1 MDSTSESILESS
13 LFKDDIDIKVL
24 DARENIITNGRNSRI
39 QFNPFIYFYF
49 LAEGSGTFFI
59 ESDAIKIQKNDLV
72 IINSN
77 IGHNIFVDDNEYA
90 CRCLGFGVESIGI
103 NTVKEDKDFN
113 KPNYKNDSDK
123 VIKNTDDDDEDEK
136 KEKLEIDNYI
146 LIPCKEEGK
155 KVYEIFSSIVEE
167 FSGDD
172 LYARTLADSMASY
185 FIIKLLRLLEGKI
198 EIVHDVNIN
207 RQVDYIKSYID
218 GNYSTDIKLEE
229 LSSLAYMNKFHL
241 IAEFKQA
248 YRVTPIEYLIL
259 KRVEVSKGLLIS
271 TNHSMETIAHI
282 VGFNSQSYFNQ
293 VFRKKVGF
301 TPSQFRKKHRL

>member
-24 DARENIITNGRNSRI
+24 DARENIITNGKNSRI

-59 ESDAIKIQKNDLV
+59 ESDAVKIKKNDLV

-77 IGHNIFVDDNEYA
+77 IGHNIFVDENEYA
-90 CRCLGFGVESIGI
+90 CRSIGFGVESIGI
-103 NTVKEDKDFN
+103 NTVKEENNNNKADEKIDSNKDSN
-113 KPNYKNDSDK
+113 SLDDS
-123 VIKNTDDDDEDEK
+123 EDEEK
-136 KEKLEIDNYI
+136 VKLEIDNYI

-167 FSGDD
+167 FASDN

-218 GNYSTDIKLEE
+218 SNYSTDIKLEE

-241 IAEFKQA
+241 ISEFKQA

>member
-24 DARENIITNGRNSRI
+24 DARENIITNGKNSRI

-59 ESDAIKIQKNDLV
+59 ESDAVKIKKNDLV

-77 IGHNIFVDDNEYA
+77 IGHNIFVDENEYA
-90 CRCLGFGVESIGI
+90 CRSVGFGVESIGI
-103 NTVKEDKDFN
+103 NTVKEEVNNNKADEKIDSNKDSN
-113 KPNYKNDSDK
+113 SLDDS
-123 VIKNTDDDDEDEK
+123 EDEEK
-136 KEKLEIDNYI
+136 IKLEIDNYI

-155 KVYEIFSSIVEE
+155 KVYEIFSNIVEE
-167 FSGDD
+167 FSSDN

-241 IAEFKQA
+241 IDEFKQA

>member
-24 DARENIITNGRNSRI
+24 DARENIITNGKNSRI

-59 ESDAIKIQKNDLV
+59 ESDAVKIKKNDLV

-77 IGHNIFVDDNEYA
+77 IGHNIFVDENEYA
-90 CRCLGFGVESIGI
+90 CRSLGFGVESIGI
-103 NTVKEDKDFN
+103 NTVKEEVNNNKTDK
-113 KPNYKNDSDK
+113 KNDSNKDSNSK
-123 VIKNTDDDDEDEK
+123 DEDEDEEK
-136 KEKLEIDNYI
+136 VKLEIDNYI

-155 KVYEIFSSIVEE
+155 KVYEIFSNIVEE
-167 FSGDD
+167 FDSDN
-172 LYARTLADSMASY
+172 LYARTLADSIASY

-218 GNYSTDIKLEE
+218 SNYSTDIKLEE

>member
-24 DARENIITNGRNSRI
+24 DARENIITNGKNSRI

-59 ESDAIKIQKNDLV
+59 ESDAVKIKKNDLV

-77 IGHNIFVDDNEYA
+77 IGHNIFVDENEYA
-90 CRCLGFGVESIGI
+90 CRSIGFGVESIGI
-103 NTVKEDKDFN
+103 DTVKEEESDSKTTKIVDSSKDSN
-113 KPNYKNDSDK
+113 SLADN
-123 VIKNTDDDDEDEK
+123 EEEK
-136 KEKLEIDNYI
+136 KEKLDIDNYI

-167 FSGDD
+167 FSSDN
-172 LYARTLADSMASY
+172 LFARTLADSMASY

-218 GNYSTDIKLEE
+218 GNYSIDIKLEE

-259 KRVEVSKGLLIS
+259 KRIEVSKGLLIS

>member
-24 DARENIITNGRNSRI
+24 DARENIITNGKNSRI

-59 ESDAIKIQKNDLV
+59 ESDAVKIKKNDLV

-77 IGHNIFVDDNEYA
+77 IGHNIFVDENEYA
-90 CRCLGFGVESIGI
+90 CRSLGFGVESIGI
-103 NTVKEDKDFN
+103 NTVKEEVNNNKTDK
-113 KPNYKNDSDK
+113 KNDSNKDSNSK
-123 VIKNTDDDDEDEK
+123 DEGEDEEK
-136 KEKLEIDNYI
+136 VKLEIDNYI

-155 KVYEIFSSIVEE
+155 KVYEILSNIVEE
-167 FSGDD
+167 FDSDN
-172 LYARTLADSMASY
+172 LYARTLADSIASY

-218 GNYSTDIKLEE
+218 SNYSTDIKLEE

>member
-24 DARENIITNGRNSRI
+24 DARENIITNGKNSRI

-59 ESDAIKIQKNDLV
+59 ESDAVKIKKNDLV

-77 IGHNIFVDDNEYA
+77 IGHNIFVDENEYA
-90 CRCLGFGVESIGI
+90 CRSIGFGVESIGI
-103 NTVKEDKDFN
+103 NTVKEENNNNKADEKIDSNKDSN
-113 KPNYKNDSDK
+113 SLDDS
-123 VIKNTDDDDEDEK
+123 EDEEK
-136 KEKLEIDNYI
+136 VKLEIDNYI

-167 FSGDD
+167 FSSDN

-185 FIIKLLRLLEGKI
+185 FIIKLLRLLKGKI

>member
-24 DARENIITNGRNSRI
+24 VARENIITNGKNSRI

-59 ESDAIKIQKNDLV
+59 ESDAVKIKKNDLV

-77 IGHNIFVDDNEYA
+77 IGHNIFVDENEYA
-90 CRCLGFGVESIGI
+90 CRSLGFGVESIGI
-103 NTVKEDKDFN
+103 NTVKEEINNSKADEKF
-113 KPNYKNDSDK
+113 DSSK
-123 VIKNTDDDDEDEK
+123 GSNSLDDSEDEEK
-136 KEKLEIDNYI
+136 IKLEIDNYI

-167 FSGDD
+167 FSSDN

-218 GNYSTDIKLEE
+218 SNYSTDIKLEE

>member
-24 DARENIITNGRNSRI
+24 DARENIITNGKNSRI

-59 ESDAIKIQKNDLV
+59 ESDAVKIKKNDLV

-77 IGHNIFVDDNEYA
+77 IGHNIFVDENEYA
-90 CRCLGFGVESIGI
+90 CRSLGFGVESIGI
-103 NTVKEDKDFN
+103 NTVKDDSATSTINEKAETSQDSNSLDDSEDEDK
-113 KPNYKNDSDK
+113 
-123 VIKNTDDDDEDEK
+123 I
-136 KEKLEIDNYI
+136 KLEIDNYI

-155 KVYEIFSSIVEE
+155 KVYEIFSNIVEE
-167 FSGDD
+167 FSSDD

-259 KRVEVSKGLLIS
+259 KRIEVSKGLLIS

>member
-24 DARENIITNGRNSRI
+24 DARENIITNGKNSRI

-59 ESDAIKIQKNDLV
+59 ESDAVKIKKNDLV

-77 IGHNIFVDDNEYA
+77 IGHNIFVDENEYA
-90 CRCLGFGVESIGI
+90 CRSLGFGVESIGI
-103 NTVKEDKDFN
+103 NTVKEEINNSKADEKF
-113 KPNYKNDSDK
+113 DSSK
-123 VIKNTDDDDEDEK
+123 GSNSLDDSEDEEK
-136 KEKLEIDNYI
+136 IKLEIDNYI

-167 FSGDD
+167 FSSDN

-218 GNYSTDIKLEE
+218 SNYSTDIKLEE

>member
-24 DARENIITNGRNSRI
+24 DARENIITNGKNSRI

-59 ESDAIKIQKNDLV
+59 ESDAVKIKKNDLV

-77 IGHNIFVDDNEYA
+77 IGHNIFVDENEYA
-90 CRCLGFGVESIGI
+90 CRSIGFGVESIGI
-103 NTVKEDKDFN
+103 NTVKEEINNNKTDEKIDLNKDSN
-113 KPNYKNDSDK
+113 SLDDS
-123 VIKNTDDDDEDEK
+123 EDEEK
-136 KEKLEIDNYI
+136 IKLEIDNYI

-167 FSGDD
+167 FSSDD

-271 TNHSMETIAHI
+271 TNHSMETIAYI

>member
-24 DARENIITNGRNSRI
+24 DARENIITNGKNSRI

-59 ESDAIKIQKNDLV
+59 ESDAVKINKNDLV

-77 IGHNIFVDDNEYA
+77 IGHNIFVDENEYA
-90 CRCLGFGVESIGI
+90 CRSLGFGVESIGI
-103 NTVKEDKDFN
+103 NTVKDDSAASTINEKAETSQDSNSLDDSENEDK
-113 KPNYKNDSDK
+113 
-123 VIKNTDDDDEDEK
+123 I
-136 KEKLEIDNYI
+136 KLEIDNYI

-167 FSGDD
+167 FSSDD

>member
-24 DARENIITNGRNSRI
+24 DARENIITNGKNSRI

-59 ESDAIKIQKNDLV
+59 ESDAVKIKKNDLV

-77 IGHNIFVDDNEYA
+77 IGHNIFVDENEYA
-90 CRCLGFGVESIGI
+90 CRSLGFGVESIGI
-103 NTVKEDKDFN
+103 NTVKEEVNNNKTDK
-113 KPNYKNDSDK
+113 KNDLNKDSNSKDEG
-123 VIKNTDDDDEDEK
+123 EDEEK
-136 KEKLEIDNYI
+136 VKLEIDNYI

-155 KVYEIFSSIVEE
+155 KVYEIFSNIVEE
-167 FSGDD
+167 FASDN
-172 LYARTLADSMASY
+172 LYARTLADSIASY

-218 GNYSTDIKLEE
+218 SNYSTDIKLEE

>member
-24 DARENIITNGRNSRI
+24 DARENIITNGKNSRI

-59 ESDAIKIQKNDLV
+59 ESDAVKIKKNDLV

-77 IGHNIFVDDNEYA
+77 IGHNIFVDENEYA
-90 CRCLGFGVESIGI
+90 CRSLGFGVESIGI
-103 NTVKEDKDFN
+103 NTVKEEVNNNKTDK
-113 KPNYKNDSDK
+113 KNDSNKDSNSK
-123 VIKNTDDDDEDEK
+123 DEGEDEEK
-136 KEKLEIDNYI
+136 VKLEIDNYI
-146 LIPCKEEGK
+146 LIPCKEKGK
-155 KVYEIFSSIVEE
+155 KVYEIFSNIVEE
-167 FSGDD
+167 FDSDN
-172 LYARTLADSMASY
+172 LYARTLADSIASY

-218 GNYSTDIKLEE
+218 SNYSTDIKLEE

>member
-24 DARENIITNGRNSRI
+24 DARENIITNGKNSRI

-49 LAEGSGTFFI
+49 LAEGGGTFFI
-59 ESDAIKIQKNDLV
+59 ESDAVKIKKNDLV

-77 IGHNIFVDDNEYA
+77 IGHNIFVDENEYA
-90 CRCLGFGVESIGI
+90 CRSIGFGVESIGI
-103 NTVKEDKDFN
+103 DTVKDKES
-113 KPNYKNDSDK
+113 DS
-123 VIKNTDDDDEDEK
+123 KNTEIVDSSKDVNSLADNEEEK
-136 KEKLEIDNYI
+136 KEKLDIDNYI

-167 FSGDD
+167 FGSDN

-259 KRVEVSKGLLIS
+259 KRIEVSKGLLIS

>member
-24 DARENIITNGRNSRI
+24 DARENIITNGKNSRI

-59 ESDAIKIQKNDLV
+59 ESDAVKIKKNDLV

-77 IGHNIFVDDNEYA
+77 IGHNIFVDENEYA
-90 CRCLGFGVESIGI
+90 CRSLGFGVESIGI
-103 NTVKEDKDFN
+103 NTVKEEVNYNKTDK
-113 KPNYKNDSDK
+113 KNDSNKDSNSK
-123 VIKNTDDDDEDEK
+123 DEGEDEEK
-136 KEKLEIDNYI
+136 VKLEIDNYI

-155 KVYEIFSSIVEE
+155 KVYEIFSNIVEE
-167 FSGDD
+167 FDSDN
-172 LYARTLADSMASY
+172 LYARTLADSIASY

-218 GNYSTDIKLEE
+218 SNYSTDIKLEE

>member
-24 DARENIITNGRNSRI
+24 DARENIITNGKNSRI

-59 ESDAIKIQKNDLV
+59 ESDAVKIKKNDLV

-77 IGHNIFVDDNEYA
+77 IGHNIFVDENEYA
-90 CRCLGFGVESIGI
+90 CRSIGFGVESIGI
-103 NTVKEDKDFN
+103 NTVKEENNNNKADEKIDSNKDSN
-113 KPNYKNDSDK
+113 SLDDS
-123 VIKNTDDDDEDEK
+123 EDEEK
-136 KEKLEIDNYI
+136 VKLEIDNYI

-167 FSGDD
+167 FSSDN

-185 FIIKLLRLLEGKI
+185 FVIKLLRLLEGKI

>member
-24 DARENIITNGRNSRI
+24 DARENIITNGKNSRI

-59 ESDAIKIQKNDLV
+59 ESDAVKIKKNDLV

-77 IGHNIFVDDNEYA
+77 IGHNIFVDENEYA
-90 CRCLGFGVESIGI
+90 CRSIGFGVESIGI
-103 NTVKEDKDFN
+103 NTVKEENNNNKADEKIDSNKDSN
-113 KPNYKNDSDK
+113 SLDDS
-123 VIKNTDDDDEDEK
+123 EDEEK
-136 KEKLEIDNYI
+136 VKLEIDNYI

-167 FSGDD
+167 FSSDD

>member
-24 DARENIITNGRNSRI
+24 DARENIITNGKNSRI

-59 ESDAIKIQKNDLV
+59 ESDAVKIKKNDLV

-77 IGHNIFVDDNEYA
+77 IGHNIFVDENEYA
-90 CRCLGFGVESIGI
+90 CRSIGFGVESIGI
-103 NTVKEDKDFN
+103 NTVKEEVNNNKADEKIDSNKDSN
-113 KPNYKNDSDK
+113 SLDDS
-123 VIKNTDDDDEDEK
+123 EDEEK
-136 KEKLEIDNYI
+136 IKLEIDNYI

-167 FSGDD
+167 FSSDN
-172 LYARTLADSMASY
+172 LYSRTLADSMASY

>member
-24 DARENIITNGRNSRI
+24 DARENIITNGKNSRI

-59 ESDAIKIQKNDLV
+59 ESDAVKIKKNDLV

-77 IGHNIFVDDNEYA
+77 IGHNIFVDENEYA
-90 CRCLGFGVESIGI
+90 CRSIGFGVESIGI
-103 NTVKEDKDFN
+103 NTVKEEINNNKADEKIDSNKDSISLE
-113 KPNYKNDSDK
+113 DS
-123 VIKNTDDDDEDEK
+123 EDEEK
-136 KEKLEIDNYI
+136 VKLEIDNYI

-167 FSGDD
+167 FSSDD

>member
-24 DARENIITNGRNSRI
+24 DARENIITNGKNSRI

-59 ESDAIKIQKNDLV
+59 ESDAVKIKKNDLV

-77 IGHNIFVDDNEYA
+77 IGHNIFVDENEYA
-90 CRCLGFGVESIGI
+90 CRSLGFGVESIGI
-103 NTVKEDKDFN
+103 NTVKEEVNNN
-113 KPNYKNDSDK
+113 KA
-123 VIKNTDDDDEDEK
+123 DEK
-136 KEKLEIDNYI
+136 IDSSKDSNSLDDSEGEEKIKLEIDNYI

-155 KVYEIFSSIVEE
+155 KVYEIFSNIVEE
-167 FSGDD
+167 FSSDD

-301 TPSQFRKKHRL
+301 TPSHFRKKHRL

>member
-24 DARENIITNGRNSRI
+24 DARENIITNGKNSRI

-59 ESDAIKIQKNDLV
+59 ESDAVKIKKNDLV

-77 IGHNIFVDDNEYA
+77 IGHNIFVDENEYA
-90 CRCLGFGVESIGI
+90 CRSIGFGVESIGI
-103 NTVKEDKDFN
+103 DTVKEEESDSKTTKIVDSSKDSN
-113 KPNYKNDSDK
+113 SLADN
-123 VIKNTDDDDEDEK
+123 EEEK
-136 KEKLEIDNYI
+136 KEKLDIDNYI

-167 FSGDD
+167 FSSDN
-172 LYARTLADSMASY
+172 LFARTLADSMASY

>member
-24 DARENIITNGRNSRI
+24 DARENIITNGKNSRI

-59 ESDAIKIQKNDLV
+59 ESDAVKIKKNDLV

-77 IGHNIFVDDNEYA
+77 IGHNIFVDENEYA
-90 CRCLGFGVESIGI
+90 CRSLGFGVESIGI
-103 NTVKEDKDFN
+103 NTVKEEVNNN
-113 KPNYKNDSDK
+113 KA
-123 VIKNTDDDDEDEK
+123 DEK
-136 KEKLEIDNYI
+136 IDSSKDSNSLDDSEGEEKIKLEIDNYI

-155 KVYEIFSSIVEE
+155 KVYEIFSNIVEE
-167 FSGDD
+167 FSSDD

>member
-13 LFKDDIDIKVL
+13 LFKGDIDIKVL
-24 DARENIITNGRNSRI
+24 DARENIITNGKNSRI
-39 QFNPFIYFYF
+39 RFNPFIYFYF

-59 ESDAIKIQKNDLV
+59 ESDAVKIKKNDLV

-77 IGHNIFVDDNEYA
+77 IGHNIFVDENEYA
-90 CRCLGFGVESIGI
+90 CRSIGFGVESIGI
-103 NTVKEDKDFN
+103 DTVKDKES
-113 KPNYKNDSDK
+113 DS
-123 VIKNTDDDDEDEK
+123 KNTEIVDSSKDVNSLADNEEEK
-136 KEKLEIDNYI
+136 KEKLDIDNYI

-167 FSGDD
+167 FGSDN

-259 KRVEVSKGLLIS
+259 KRIEVSKGLLIS

>member
-24 DARENIITNGRNSRI
+24 DARENIITNGKNSRI

-59 ESDAIKIQKNDLV
+59 ESDAVKIKKNDLV

-77 IGHNIFVDDNEYA
+77 IGHNIFVDENEYA
-90 CRCLGFGVESIGI
+90 CRSIGFGVESIGI
-103 NTVKEDKDFN
+103 TTVKEENNNNKADEKIDSNKDSN
-113 KPNYKNDSDK
+113 SLDDS
-123 VIKNTDDDDEDEK
+123 EDEEK
-136 KEKLEIDNYI
+136 VKLEIDNYI

-167 FSGDD
+167 FSSDN
-172 LYARTLADSMASY
+172 LFAKTLADSMASY

>member
-24 DARENIITNGRNSRI
+24 DARENIITNGKNSRI

-59 ESDAIKIQKNDLV
+59 ESDAVKIKKNDLV

-77 IGHNIFVDDNEYA
+77 IGHNIFVDENEYA
-90 CRCLGFGVESIGI
+90 CRSIGFGVESIGI
-103 NTVKEDKDFN
+103 NTVKEEINNNKADEKIDLNKDSN
-113 KPNYKNDSDK
+113 SLDDS
-123 VIKNTDDDDEDEK
+123 EDEEK
-136 KEKLEIDNYI
+136 IKLEIDNYI

-167 FSGDD
+167 FSSDD

-185 FIIKLLRLLEGKI
+185 FIIKLLRLLKGKI

-218 GNYSTDIKLEE
+218 GNCSTDIKLEE

>member
-24 DARENIITNGRNSRI
+24 DARENIITNGKNSRI

-59 ESDAIKIQKNDLV
+59 ESDAVKIKKNDLV

-77 IGHNIFVDDNEYA
+77 IGHNIFVDENEYA
-90 CRCLGFGVESIGI
+90 CRSLGFGVESIGI
-103 NTVKEDKDFN
+103 NTVKEEVNNNKTDK
-113 KPNYKNDSDK
+113 KNDSNKDSNSK
-123 VIKNTDDDDEDEK
+123 DEGEDEEK
-136 KEKLEIDNYI
+136 VKLEIDNYI
-146 LIPCKEEGK
+146 LIPCKEKGK
-155 KVYEIFSSIVEE
+155 KVYEIFSNIVEE
-167 FSGDD
+167 FDSDN
-172 LYARTLADSMASY
+172 LYARTIADSIASY

-218 GNYSTDIKLEE
+218 SNYSTDIKLEE

>member
-24 DARENIITNGRNSRI
+24 DARENIITNGKNSRI

-59 ESDAIKIQKNDLV
+59 ESDAVKIKKNDLV

-77 IGHNIFVDDNEYA
+77 IGHNIFVDENEYA
-90 CRCLGFGVESIGI
+90 CRSLGFGVESIGI
-103 NTVKEDKDFN
+103 NTVKEEVNNNKTDK
-113 KPNYKNDSDK
+113 KNDSNKDSNSK
-123 VIKNTDDDDEDEK
+123 DECEDEEK
-136 KEKLEIDNYI
+136 VKLEIDNYI

-155 KVYEIFSSIVEE
+155 KVYEIFSNIVEE
-167 FSGDD
+167 FDSDN
-172 LYARTLADSMASY
+172 LYARTLADSIASY

>member
-24 DARENIITNGRNSRI
+24 DARENIITNGKNSRI

-59 ESDAIKIQKNDLV
+59 ESDAVKIKKNDLV

-77 IGHNIFVDDNEYA
+77 IGHNIFVDENEYA
-90 CRCLGFGVESIGI
+90 CRSIGFGVESIGI
-103 NTVKEDKDFN
+103 DTVKEEESDSKTTKIVDSSKDSN
-113 KPNYKNDSDK
+113 SLADN
-123 VIKNTDDDDEDEK
+123 EEEK
-136 KEKLEIDNYI
+136 KEKLDIDNYI

-167 FSGDD
+167 FSSDN
-172 LYARTLADSMASY
+172 LFAKTLADSMASY

>member
-24 DARENIITNGRNSRI
+24 DARENIITNGKNSRI

-59 ESDAIKIQKNDLV
+59 ESDAVKIKKNDLV

-77 IGHNIFVDDNEYA
+77 IGHNIFVDENEYA
-90 CRCLGFGVESIGI
+90 CRSIGFGVESIGI
-103 NTVKEDKDFN
+103 NTVKEENNNN
-113 KPNYKNDSDK
+113 KA
-123 VIKNTDDDDEDEK
+123 DEK
-136 KEKLEIDNYI
+136 IDSNKDSNSLDDSENEDKIKLEIDNYI

-167 FSGDD
+167 FSSDD

>member
-24 DARENIITNGRNSRI
+24 DARENIITNGKNSRI

-59 ESDAIKIQKNDLV
+59 ESDAVKIKKNDLV

-77 IGHNIFVDDNEYA
+77 IGHNIFVDENEYA
-90 CRCLGFGVESIGI
+90 CRSLGFGVESIGI
-103 NTVKEDKDFN
+103 NTVKEEVNNN
-113 KPNYKNDSDK
+113 KTNKKNDSNKDSNSK
-123 VIKNTDDDDEDEK
+123 DEGEDEEK
-136 KEKLEIDNYI
+136 VKLEIDNYI

-155 KVYEIFSSIVEE
+155 KVYEIFSNIVEE
-167 FSGDD
+167 FDSDN
-172 LYARTLADSMASY
+172 LYARTLADSIASY

-218 GNYSTDIKLEE
+218 SNYSTDIKLEE

>member
-24 DARENIITNGRNSRI
+24 DARENIITNGKNSRI

-59 ESDAIKIQKNDLV
+59 ESDAVKIKKNDLV

-77 IGHNIFVDDNEYA
+77 IGHNIFVDENEYA
-90 CRCLGFGVESIGI
+90 CRSLGFGVESIGI
-103 NTVKEDKDFN
+103 NTVKEDSATSTINEKVETSQ
-113 KPNYKNDSDK
+113 DS
-123 VIKNTDDDDEDEK
+123 NTSDDSEDEAK
-136 KEKLEIDNYI
+136 AKLEIDNYI

-167 FSGDD
+167 FGSDY

-218 GNYSTDIKLEE
+218 GNYSIDIKLEE

-259 KRVEVSKGLLIS
+259 KRIEVSKGLLIS

>member
-24 DARENIITNGRNSRI
+24 DARENIITNGKNSRI

-59 ESDAIKIQKNDLV
+59 ESDAVKIKKNDLV

-77 IGHNIFVDDNEYA
+77 IGHNIFVDENEYA
-90 CRCLGFGVESIGI
+90 CRSLGFGVESIGI
-103 NTVKEDKDFN
+103 NTVKDDSATSTINEKAETSQDSNSLDDSEDEDK
-113 KPNYKNDSDK
+113 
-123 VIKNTDDDDEDEK
+123 I
-136 KEKLEIDNYI
+136 KLEIDNYI

-167 FSGDD
+167 FSSDD
-172 LYARTLADSMASY
+172 LYARTLADSIASY

>member
-24 DARENIITNGRNSRI
+24 DARENIITNGKNSRI

-59 ESDAIKIQKNDLV
+59 ESDAVKIKKNDLV

-77 IGHNIFVDDNEYA
+77 IGHNIFVDENEYA
-90 CRCLGFGVESIGI
+90 CRSIGFGVESIGI
-103 NTVKEDKDFN
+103 DTVKEEESDSKTTKIVDSSKDSN
-113 KPNYKNDSDK
+113 SLADN
-123 VIKNTDDDDEDEK
+123 EEEK
-136 KEKLEIDNYI
+136 KEKLDIDNYI

-167 FSGDD
+167 FSSDD

-185 FIIKLLRLLEGKI
+185 FIIKLLRLLKGKI

>member
-24 DARENIITNGRNSRI
+24 DARENIITNGKNSRI

-59 ESDAIKIQKNDLV
+59 ESDAVKIKKNDLV

-77 IGHNIFVDDNEYA
+77 IGHNIFVDENEYA
-90 CRCLGFGVESIGI
+90 CRSIGFGVESIGI
-103 NTVKEDKDFN
+103 NTVKEEINNNKADEKIDSNKDSN
-113 KPNYKNDSDK
+113 SLDDS
-123 VIKNTDDDDEDEK
+123 EDEEK
-136 KEKLEIDNYI
+136 IKLEIDNYI

-167 FSGDD
+167 FSSDN

-271 TNHSMETIAHI
+271 TNHSMETIANI

>member
-24 DARENIITNGRNSRI
+24 DARENIITNGKNSRI

-59 ESDAIKIQKNDLV
+59 ESDAVKIKKNDLV

-77 IGHNIFVDDNEYA
+77 IGHNIFVDENEYA
-90 CRCLGFGVESIGI
+90 CRSIGFGVESIGI
-103 NTVKEDKDFN
+103 DTVKDKES
-113 KPNYKNDSDK
+113 DS
-123 VIKNTDDDDEDEK
+123 KNTEIVDSSKDVNSLADNEEEK
-136 KEKLEIDNYI
+136 KEKLDIDSYI

-167 FSGDD
+167 FGSDN

-259 KRVEVSKGLLIS
+259 KRIEVSKGLLIS

>member
-24 DARENIITNGRNSRI
+24 DARENIITNGKNSRI

-59 ESDAIKIQKNDLV
+59 ESDAVKIKKNDLV

-77 IGHNIFVDDNEYA
+77 IGHNIFVDENEYA
-90 CRCLGFGVESIGI
+90 CRSIGFGVESIGI
-103 NTVKEDKDFN
+103 NTVKEEINNNKADEKIDSNKD
-113 KPNYKNDSDK
+113 PNSLDES
-123 VIKNTDDDDEDEK
+123 EDEEK
-136 KEKLEIDNYI
+136 IKLEIDNYI

-155 KVYEIFSSIVEE
+155 RVYEIFSSIVEE
-167 FSGDD
+167 FSSDD

-185 FIIKLLRLLEGKI
+185 FIIKLLRLLKGKI